1 MQEALAFLQ
10 GMESPQKHAG
20 FPRGPYAGNKYAY
33 AIISGLSDQDALE
46 WAAAQPPDA
55 EGNPIEYAEGNY
67 SHPHKIIVIEMKVQ
81 DGNVSDVEITLHPST
96 KPNSLDSTYPP
107 GSMPGANNY
116 SLIHGDNPIATAM
129 EVAVQ
134 EIRDELEPAGGAGV

>member
-20 FPRGPYAGNKYAY
+20 FPRGPYNGTKYAY
-33 AIISGLSDQDALE
+33 AIISGLSEEE
-46 WAAAQPPDA
+46 WAAAQPPNA
-55 EGNPIEYAEGNY
+55 GGNLIEYIEGDY
-67 SHPHKIIVIEMKVQ
+67 SFPHKIIVIEMKVQ

-96 KPNSLDSTYPP
+96 KPSSLDANYPP
-107 GSMPGANNY
+107 GSMPGNNNY
-116 SLIHGDNPIATAM
+116 SLIHGDNPIANAM